1 MSEYDCL
8 IIGYNDFVF
17 EEYVKI
23 LKAMGTEHADYRD
36 LDLNFIEYNG
46 KPYRALDILTY
57 FYYQDKKTPY
67 KSFHNSEV
75 LWMVIAYLGTYLSKR
90 GFTFDYINL
99 FQMEKDKLK
108 EKLEKNKYLTI
119 AITTT
124 IYNFEHPILEVISF
138 IRKYVNNTKLIVGGP
153 YISKRSERLEPENLR
168 SLFKYID
175 ADFYTCSREG
185 EEALANILQTLKSN
199 HDFSNIPNIAYR
211 SGSEFIITPT
221 APELNSLE
229 ENMIDYTLFPKEDIG
244 GFLNLRLSKGC
255 PYRCSFC
262 GFPHR
267 TVKYMYNSVECIKKE
282 LDAIR
287 DIGTVNRLFFM
298 DDTVNVPLKR
308 FKEIMRMMIK
318 ENYKFQWNCFFRC
331 DQMDEEVVEL
341 MKNAGCEGVFLGL
354 ESANETVLKNMN
366 KTAGKEVYRKYI
378 PLFRE
383 AGITTFM
390 SVFTGFP
397 GETFETFWETMN
409 FLKETEA
416 DFYRPQ
422 LWYCD
427 PMTPI
432 WKQRE
437 KFGLKGYNFSW
448 SHDTMDVKTACDL
461 QEKAFLSL
469 DKPIWVPDPGC
480 NFISIYIMKQRG
492 MTIEKQKKFLA
503 CFNAVVKE
511 KILYPNKQ
519 EISPGL
525 LESLKRSCRFDEKE
539 ALDMRPVLELSGSYF
554 DEAEKFWLKEF
565 EAACPTLSQNIQGD
579 IIQPGEYRE
588 SSRLFNVEKK
598 LLEQVQSLYGTD
610 IPTIVLSVYSVLLL
624 RLNGFE
630 NTPILIAVNEKEIF
644 PLRLYPLWGAGFGEF
659 MQTARQKI
667 QKAMKYHL
675 GGFHILNHPLG
686 VTARGSEI
694 PVFHYAYWVM
704 ESQNATLEERLNL
717 VPATNRKL
725 QLILKLIQTES
736 DFKIQF
742 VYSSEVYN
750 ADKIEQL
757 GNYLFSIL
765 NAVSEQKDIRINE
778 IVLTPESQKHK
789 TTVES
794 HLSVDFN
801 F

>member
-1 MSEYDCL
+1 
-8 IIGYNDFVF
+8 
-17 EEYVKI
+17 
-23 LKAMGTEHADYRD
+23 
-36 LDLNFIEYNG
+36 
-46 KPYRALDILTY
+46 
-57 FYYQDKKTPY
+57 
-67 KSFHNSEV
+67 
-75 LWMVIAYLGTYLSKR
+75 AYLGTYLSRR

-119 AITTT
+119 AVTTT
-124 IYNFEHPILEVISF
+124 IYNFDHPILEVISF
-138 IRKYVNNTKLIVGGP
+138 IRKYDDKAKLIVGGP
-153 YISKRSERLEPENLR
+153 YISKRSESLEPENLR

-185 EEALANILQTLKSN
+185 EEALANIIRALKSN
-199 HDFSNIPNIAYR
+199 HDFSNIPNIAYKK
-211 SGSEFIITPT
+211 GTEFIILPT
-221 APELNSLE
+221 TPELNSLA
-229 ENMIDYTLFPKEDIG
+229 ENMIDYTLFPRKDIG

-287 DIGTVNRLFFM
+287 DIGTVDRLFFM

-318 ENYKFQWNCFFRC
+318 EKYKFQWNCFFRC

-354 ESANETVLKNMN
+354 ESANETILKNMN

-378 PLFRE
+378 PLFKE
-383 AGITTFM
+383 AGITIFM

-397 GETFETFWETMN
+397 GETVETFWETMN
-409 FLKETEA
+409 FLKETKA

-432 WKQRE
+432 WEQRE
-437 KFGLKGYNFSW
+437 RFGLKGYNFSW
-448 SHDTMDVKTACDL
+448 SHNTMDVKTACDL

-469 DKPIWVPDPGC
+469 DMPIWVPDPGY
-480 NFISIYIMKQRG
+480 NFISLYIMKQRG

-511 KILYPNKQ
+511 KILYPDKR

-539 ALDMRPVLELSGSYF
+539 VPDMQPVLELSGSYF
-554 DEAEKFWLKEF
+554 DDAEKFWLKEF
-565 EAACPTLSQNIQGD
+565 EVACPRLSQNAQED
-579 IIQPGEYRE
+579 IIQHGGYRE
-588 SSRLFNVEKK
+588 SSRLFTIEKK
-598 LLEQVQSLYGTD
+598 LLERIQSLYGTD
-610 IPTIVLSVYSVLLL
+610 IQTIFLAVYSVLLL

-630 NTPILIAVNEKEIF
+630 DTLILTAVNEKEIF
-644 PLRLYPLWGAGFGEF
+644 PLRLYPRWGEGFLEF
-659 MQTARQKI
+659 TQIVRQKI

-675 GGFHILNHPLG
+675 GGFHILNHPL
-686 VTARGSEI
+686 TLNTRGSAI
-694 PVFHYAYWVM
+694 PLFNYAYWVM
-704 ESQNATLEERLNL
+704 ENQNASLEERLNS
-717 VPATNRKL
+717 VPHANRKL
-725 QLILKLIQTES
+725 QLIFKFIKTES
-736 DFKIQF
+736 DSKIQF
-742 VYSSEVYN
+742 IYSSEVYN
-750 ADKIEQL
+750 EEKIEKI
-757 GNYLFSIL
+757 GNYLFSIF
-765 NAVSEQKDIRINE
+765 NAICGQRGIRINE
-778 IVLTPESQKHK
+778 IELNKESEKHK
-789 TTVES
+789 TSVES
-794 HLSVDFN
+794 HLSVNFN